1 MSRFGA
7 IFREFLRA
15 PNKIGAVAA
24 SSARLANSMLDE
36 IDWQT
41 AQNIVEYGPGTGAI
55 TRHLVQRLNS
65 NQRFFAVELNP
76 RLIEQL
82 NQRLPDVKVLNDSVA
97 NIREMCDGQEMPF
110 IDGIISGL
118 PWTAFPAR
126 LQNELLDAMFSV
138 LGEHGQFV
146 TFAYLHGLPLK
157 SAKRFRQV
165 LEERFAEVT
174 VSPVVW
180 RNLPPAVF
188 YSCRR
193 SSAGLPAGR
202 ST

>member
-1 MSRFGA
+1 MSRFGS

-24 SSARLANSMLDE
+24 SSAKLANSMLDE
-36 IDWQT
+36 IDWQS

-55 TRHLVQRLNS
+55 TRHLVQRLNAR
-65 NQRFFAVELNP
+65 QHFFAVELNS
-76 RLIEQL
+76 RLIDQL
-82 NQRLPDVKVLNDSVA
+82 NQRLPDVTVLNDSVA
-97 NIREMCDGQEMPF
+97 NIRDMCDRQGMPF
-110 IDGIISGL
+110 VDGIISGL
-118 PWTAFPAR
+118 PWTAFPAQ

-157 SAKRFRQV
+157 SAKRFRRV
-165 LEERFAEVT
+165 LEHRFDEVR

-193 SSAGLPAGR
+193 LPAGLPVER
-202 ST
+202 FS